1 MKSKREQF
9 MNNVLELSINS
20 GKVNK
25 NAQDILYSDNSNV
38 EKKKKIQETKE
49 QLKNIVKNVID
60 IADSLELSIDEII
73 DTNK

>member
-49 QLKNIVKNVID
+49 QLKNIVKNVVD
-60 IADSLELSIDEII
+60 ISDSLELSIDEII
-73 DTNK
+73 DINK